1 MTEMTETAYETIIVE
16 TPAAG
21 VGLIRMNRL
30 KALNALNSQ
39 LTDEIFTAMEH
50 FDQDDSIGCIV
61 LTGSDKVFAAG
72 ADIKQMVDTGATE
85 MMTGGDFTDWS
96 RMTRIGKP
104 IIAAVSGYALGGGC
118 EIAMMCDMIVTSET
132 AQFGQPE
139 INLAILPGAGGT
151 QRLTHAVGK
160 AVAMEM
166 CLADR
171 RLSADEALGYGLVN
185 RVFPVERYLDEA
197 LALAQKVASMSR
209 VATRLTKDAVNKAFE
224 LSLQEGLNYEKKNF
238 YLLFGTEDRV
248 EGMTAFVEKRKPE
261 WKHR

>member
-1 MTEMTETAYETIIVE
+1 MMTYETILVE
-16 TPAAG
+16 IPTPG
-21 VGLIRMNRL
+21 VGLIRMNRP

-39 LTDEIFTAMEH
+39 LTDEIFTQMEA
-50 FDQDDSIGCIV
+50 FDADDSIGCII
-61 LTGSDKVFAAG
+61 LTGSDRAFAAG
-72 ADIKQMVDTGATE
+72 ADIKQMAEASATE

-118 EIAMMCDMIVTSET
+118 EIAMICDMIVASET

-151 QRLTHAVGK
+151 QRLTKAVGK
-160 AVAMEM
+160 AIAMEM

-171 RLSADEALGYGLVN
+171 KLSAEEARAYGLVN
-185 RVFPVERYLDEA
+185 HVFPVERYLDETIA
-197 LALAQKVASMSR
+197 LAGKVASMSR
-209 VATRLTKDAVNKAFE
+209 VALRMTKDAVNKSFD
-224 LSLQEGLNYEKKNF
+224 LSLEEGLNYEKKNF
-238 YLLFGTEDRV
+238 YLLFGTEDRQ
-248 EGMTAFVEKRKPE
+248 EGMQAFIEKRKPT